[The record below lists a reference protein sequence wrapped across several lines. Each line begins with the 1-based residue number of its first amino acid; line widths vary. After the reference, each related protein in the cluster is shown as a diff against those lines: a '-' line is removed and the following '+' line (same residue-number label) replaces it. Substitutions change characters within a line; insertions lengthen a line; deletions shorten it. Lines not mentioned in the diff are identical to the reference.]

1 MAGLGLFTVGE
12 EPFGAAIELE
22 EGYANG
28 KFNLMGGIFGGQIL
42 LQQLT
47 ATINFA
53 SKVTAGG
60 VKVYGCRFLQ
70 RVPEYIEA
78 PFTWLRRRDKGL

>member
-22 EGYANG
+22 EGYVNG
-28 KFNLMGGIFGGQIL
+28 DLNLTGRIFGGQIL

-47 ATINFA
+47 AVINFA
-53 SKVTAGG
+53 SVATAGG
-60 VKVYGCRFLQ
+60 AKVYGCRFLQ